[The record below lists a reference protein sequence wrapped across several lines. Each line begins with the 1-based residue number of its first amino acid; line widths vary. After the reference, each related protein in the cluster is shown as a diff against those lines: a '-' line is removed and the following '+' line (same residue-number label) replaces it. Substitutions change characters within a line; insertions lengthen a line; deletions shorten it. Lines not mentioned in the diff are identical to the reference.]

1 MLTNQNSFISNEMRQ
16 KRLYNSCQSWVV
28 KLLSDPAVRRAE
40 SSRLDG
46 IPMCVEKVQGLYL
59 LPALK
64 RKYQNFPYLP
74 IRQLRW
80 SSWDRST
87 HGRESL

>member
-74 IRQLRW
+74 IRSKKMFRA
-80 SSWDRST
+80 
-87 HGRESL
+87 